1 METTFYKK
9 GELKDKEIVAAL
21 KQAAVD
27 YENGEI
33 AEVRD
38 LLLDIIQSIDEFDSD
53 FENKQ

>member
-1 METTFYKK
+1 METAFYKK

-33 AEVRD
+33 SEVRD
-38 LLLDIIQSIDEFDSD
+38 LLLDIIQSIDEFDRD
-53 FENKQ
+53 LENKQ